1 MNDQILI
8 LSFNHRSFGL
18 YFNNVLIASGSKK
31 HCLKIL
37 EDKHSIFVKNINSI
51 ELVDD
56 DYFEYQEVNR
66 FFLTHLGKYKNY
78 KKYLET
84 NAEFI
89 KLFSSGFAS
98 PSKHNLVIN
107 HLLKK

>member
-37 EDKHSIFVKNINSI
+37 KDKHSIFVKNINSI

-66 FFLTHLGKYKNY
+66 FFLTHLGKYKNHQ
-78 KKYLET
+78 KYIEI
-84 NAEFI
+84 NNEFI
-89 KLFSSGFAS
+89 KIFANGLGS
-98 PSKHNLVIN
+98 PSKHNLVISY
-107 HLLKK
+107 LLKK